1 MFYNNFGKPKIPE
14 IMAEPHK
21 NQTRTLEFSKEIK
34 AIWLR
39 NFDSYQIEGRTVVIN
54 LGSKPFTVNAKSY
67 KKIWPRNS
75 TILENVTIL
84 DVDQVQVGSLH
95 LIYRGRP
102 LLLRFFLRIVEVA
115 LQGFPVAVAHVV
127 LAALDDIHRVVEN
140 FLLVAAVGAR

>member
-1 MFYNNFGKPKIPE
+1 MFYNNFGKPKVPE

-39 NFDSYQIEGRTVVIN
+39 NFDSYQIDGRTVVIN

-75 TILENVTIL
+75 TVSFSIWPTR
-84 DVDQVQVGSLH
+84 QV
-95 LIYRGRP
+95 
-102 LLLRFFLRIVEVA
+102 
-115 LQGFPVAVAHVV
+115 
-127 LAALDDIHRVVEN
+127 
-140 FLLVAAVGAR
+140 LLVAKSVRMVLSSVTSTPLW